1 MNMIG
6 LVVTNIIFFIV
17 VGFLTK
23 FFVFVFKKLFKFLLI
38 GLLIHVIGFVLM
50 MIGYV
55 FYLISH
61 YIN

>member
-6 LVVTNIIFFIV
+6 LVVINIVFFIV

-38 GLLIHVIGFVLM
+38 GFLIQVIGFVLM

-55 FYLISH
+55 FYVIIHFLS
-61 YIN
+61 